1 MNSPDTPEAQA
12 VRVDQINRHVSQKA
26 GLDQELE
33 SQVPPRYGSFT
44 VITLGVILAILFASV
59 IWMVI

>member
-1 MNSPDTPEAQA
+1 MNLPDTPEAQTI
-12 VRVDQINRHVSQKA
+12 RVDQQNRDVSQKA

-44 VITLGVILAILFASV
+44 VITLGVILVILFVAG
-59 IWMVI
+59 IWMVS

>member
-12 VRVDQINRHVSQKA
+12 IRVDRINRHVSQKA